1 MRILFTACP
10 MYGHVNTQLPLAR
23 AAQRAGHEVV
33 FATGGDLTPHVA
45 RAGLEAWPVG
55 PTHKDAG
62 GGPDADGMAYFA
74 DSAGTRAIDLMP
86 RAIAW
91 QPDLVIAEETELAG
105 PVVAAVTGARHVVHG
120 LGIMPPMS
128 IWTAFSASVQG
139 LYERWSVTQ
148 DAQAIRTRP
157 YLEICPPGLRGGGE
171 RIWSDT
177 RAIRPSFGEAL
188 DGEALPAEIAGLPY
202 ADTVHLT
209 LGTVFHG
216 NRSVLETALAGLRRL
231 PVNVVVAAGPGIDPR
246 EFGPQPTNVHIAGY
260 VRHDLLLPTCRV
272 VVSQGGAGVLFGSLA
287 HGLPHLVLPQGAE
300 QFMNAEA
307 AAATGAALVLTPDEV
322 TASAVTAAV
331 TRLLRYPSFSGA
343 AEAMRD
349 EIATMPDADA
359 VLETLTQQRPA
370 ASNGALDLGTRVF

>member
-10 MYGHVNTQLPLAR
+10 MYGHVNTLLPLAR
-23 AAQRAGHEVV
+23 AAQRAGHQVV
-33 FATGGDLTPHVA
+33 VATGSDLTPHIQ

-55 PTHKDAG
+55 PTHRDAG
-62 GGPDADGMAYFA
+62 GGADADWMAYFA
-74 DSAGTRAIDLMP
+74 DSARTRAIDLMP

-105 PVVAAVTGARHVVHG
+105 PVAAAVAGARHVVHG
-120 LGIMPPMS
+120 LGIMPPMP
-128 IWTAFSASVQG
+128 IWTAFSASIQG
-139 LYERWSVTQ
+139 LYDRWSVTQ
-148 DAQAIRTRP
+148 DAHAIRTRP

-171 RIWSDT
+171 RIWSDA

-188 DGEALPAEIAGLPY
+188 DGATLPAEITGLPY

-216 NRSVLETALAGLRRL
+216 NRPVLETALAGLRHL
-231 PVNVVVAAGPGIDPR
+231 PINVVVAAGPGIEPR
-246 EFGPQPTNVHIAGY
+246 EFGPQPANVHISGY
-260 VRHDLLLPTCRV
+260 LPHALLLPTCRA

-307 AAATGAALVLTPDEV
+307 AAATGAALVLAPDEV
-322 TASAVTAAV
+322 NTGAVTATV
-331 TRLLRYPSFSGA
+331 TRLLREPSFSRA
-343 AEAMRD
+343 AEAIRD
-349 EIATMPDADA
+349 QIATMPDADA
-359 VLETLTQQRPA
+359 VLEALTHQ
-370 ASNGALDLGTRVF
+370 SDRVSSSAWST